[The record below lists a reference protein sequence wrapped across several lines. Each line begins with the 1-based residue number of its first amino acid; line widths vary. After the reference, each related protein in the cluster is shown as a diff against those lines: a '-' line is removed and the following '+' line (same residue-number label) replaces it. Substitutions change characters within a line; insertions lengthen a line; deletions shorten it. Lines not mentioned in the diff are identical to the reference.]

1 MVWYSMVCGGMVE
14 VWYGMIQ
21 YEVWNGGLWCVVVGY
36 GMVKVWYGGLWY
48 GGGMVWQTKVGFV
61 AIAMVTYGGG
71 IVWRTKVGVVLWPQP
86 W

>member
-1 MVWYSMVCGGMVE
+1 M
-14 VWYGMIQ
+14 
-21 YEVWNGGLWCVVVGY
+21 VVGY

-71 IVWRTKVGVVLWPQP
+71 MVWRIKVGVVLWP
-86 W
+86 